1 MRAFCRLLAAL
12 TIGVLFGAGDFAN
25 AQADRDKR
33 IETHLREFE
42 SGFGPDQEA
51 AASALLMVDPSSFNA
66 ELRKKI
72 ARAFREEAINGNN
85 HDKGPAVR
93 GLVHWAGD
101 YSLPVLIEIVQSA
114 PLKVD
119 PAVFEAIVEI
129 NDPEGAEGVA
139 AMLGN
144 FFNHDAAVECL
155 KQMGATAEPVM
166 INAAKL
172 SPGKASMGAIEVLGE
187 IGGEKALA
195 SLTRLSGRGPAEQR
209 SAAKMAAARIRSRLE
224 SDPAPQVVASSQPS
238 DDPFADPAP
247 GSGGAGGSHPDGGDW
262 DQVENPLPQ
271 KPEPRSFKPNPAPK
285 SGDGKPARFK
295 PARLA
300 DVPAGSLQLPVA
312 VSPALN
318 DPTRVAVV
326 TRDHM
331 GDSAAHAQLIDL
343 RAGKARRSVEL
354 PPDTVHAALSPSGK
368 RLVTVAEE
376 GTHAERMRIDIWELA
391 HAEPK
396 LIDSWRPFRDDD
408 KMWGADAMWTAWT
421 DEGHILT
428 LNRAGD
434 LVLWDA
440 VGAVARYQWQVDG
453 WSTPVLSPGG
463 QQVAAVTEEGVV
475 VFDTKTGECVAW
487 VIDGPARGAALGFDP
502 SGAKFACVTD
512 TRVRIWDLAEGE
524 EVTDFHVMDI
534 ASAGSDFNPPVSFVG
549 DDRIVVRGPM
559 HVDVVD
565 LEQRRVV
572 VRGEHR
578 ARCGGG
584 VDGVSLLAYV
594 GPQRSALYP
603 EEAPTAAKLPSPKA
617 DADEMLA
624 IKPGAKV
631 ALDVRVGGDLDN
643 AVREILTKEV
653 EAAGLELS
661 DSAPNKFV
669 ARQETKS
676 ELVTYRNI
684 HTPPWVKEGAQ
695 QVNVE
700 EKIYTVTLFIDGE
713 PAWRYLAQQR
723 AQHMLRSQGDESFQ
737 QAADRAMQAS
747 AGYFEGAD
755 LPRYLVHP
763 DHAGPLKT
771 VKLRGG

>member
-1 MRAFCRLLAAL
+1 MRAERPLQFILALGLLA
-12 TIGVLFGAGDFAN
+12 GSGEFAN
-25 AQADRDKR
+25 AQSGRDQRIAD
-33 IETHLREFE
+33 HLRKFE
-42 SGFGPDQEA
+42 SGFGPDQESA
-51 AASALLMVDPSSFNA
+51 AAALLMVDPSSVDA

-72 ARAFREEAINGNN
+72 ARAFREEALNGTG
-85 HDKGPAVR
+85 HDKGPAIR

-114 PLKVD
+114 PLQVD

-129 NDPEGAEGVA
+129 DDPEGAEGVA

-155 KQMGATAEPVM
+155 KQMGPTAEPVM

-224 SDPAPQVVASSQPS
+224 SDPAPQVAASAPAS

-247 GSGGAGGSHPDGGDW
+247 GSGGAGGSHPDEGDW

-271 KPEPRSFKPNPAPK
+271 KPAPGSFKPNPAPK
-285 SGDGKPARFK
+285 SGDVKPARFK

-318 DPTRVAVV
+318 DPTRGAVV

-331 GDSAAHAQLIDL
+331 GGAAARGQLIDL
-343 RAGKARRSVEL
+343 RAGKARRSLEL

-391 HAEPK
+391 HTEPK

-421 DEGHILT
+421 DEDHVLT

-502 SGAKFACVTD
+502 SGARFACVTD
-512 TRVRIWDLAEGE
+512 TRVRIWDLAKGE
-524 EVTDFHVMDI
+524 VVTDFHVMDI
-534 ASAGSDFNPPVSFVG
+534 ASVGADFNPPVSFVG

-559 HVDVVD
+559 FVDVVD
-565 LEQRRVV
+565 LDQRRVV

-578 ARCGGG
+578 ARTGAG

-594 GPQRSALYP
+594 GSQRSALYP

-631 ALDVRVGGDLDN
+631 ALDVRVGGDLD
-643 AVREILTKEV
+643 APVREILAKAIE
-653 EAAGLELS
+653 EAGLVLV
-661 DSAPNKFV
+661 DDAPNKFV

-684 HTPPWVKEGAQ
+684 HTPPWVREGSQ

-747 AGYFEGAD
+747 ARYFEGAD

-763 DHAGPLKT
+763 EHAGPLKT

>member
-1 MRAFCRLLAAL
+1 MLALYRLLLAFTLGLLVGLSDVA
-12 TIGVLFGAGDFAN
+12 D
-25 AQADRDKR
+25 AQSSRDQRIADQ
-33 IETHLREFE
+33 LREFE
-42 SGFGPDQEA
+42 SGFGPDQDKA
-51 AASALLMVDPSSFNA
+51 AAALLMVDPSSVDA

-72 ARAFREEAINGNN
+72 ARAFREQALNGSG

-101 YSLPVLIEIVQSA
+101 YSLPVLIEVLQSTK
-114 PLKVD
+114 LKVD
-119 PAVFEAIVEI
+119 PAVFGALVEI
-129 NDPEGAEGVA
+129 DDPEAAEGVA
-139 AMLGN
+139 MMLGN

-155 KQMGATAEPVM
+155 KQMGPTAEPVM
-166 INAAKL
+166 INASKL
-172 SPGKASMGAIEVLGE
+172 TPGKASMGAIEVLGD

-195 SLTRLSGRGPAEQR
+195 SLSRLSSRGPVVQR

-224 SDPAPQVVASSQPS
+224 SDPAPQVAAAAQPS

-247 GSGGAGGSHPDGGDW
+247 GSGGAGGSHPDEGDW
-262 DQVENPLPQ
+262 DQVESPLPV
-271 KPEPRSFKPNPAPK
+271 KPSPGSFQPDPAPK
-285 SGDGKPARFK
+285 SGKPARFK

-300 DVPAGSLQLPVA
+300 DVRAGTLQLPVA

-331 GDSAAHAQLIDL
+331 GHSAARAQLVDL
-343 RAGKARRSVEL
+343 RAGKARRSLDL
-354 PPDTVHAALSPSGK
+354 PPDTAQAALSPSGK

-376 GTHAERMRIDIWELA
+376 GTHAERMRVDIWELA

-396 LIDSWRPFRDDD
+396 LIDSWRPYRSDD
-408 KMWGADAMWTAWT
+408 KMWSADAMWTTWT
-421 DEGHILT
+421 DEDHVLT

-440 VGAVARYQWQVDG
+440 DGAVARYQWQVDG

-487 VIDGPARGAALGFDP
+487 VVDTPARGAALGFDP
-502 SGAKFACVTD
+502 SGGKFACVTD
-512 TRVRIWDLAEGE
+512 TRVRIWDLAKGE
-524 EVTDFHVMDI
+524 AITDFHVMDI
-534 ASAGSDFNPPVSFVG
+534 ASAGADFNPPVSFVG

-559 HVDVVD
+559 YVDVVD
-565 LEQRRVV
+565 LTQRRVI
-572 VRGEHR
+572 VRGEHG

-594 GPQRSALYP
+594 GPQRSAIYP
-603 EEAPTAAKLPSPKA
+603 EEAPTAAKQPSPKA
-617 DADEMLA
+617 EPDELLT

-631 ALDVRVGGDLDN
+631 ALDIRVGGDLDN
-643 AVREILTKEV
+643 PVREILTQAV

-684 HTPPWVKEGAQ
+684 HTPPWVKEGQQ

-713 PAWRYLAQQR
+713 PAWRYISQQR
-723 AQHMLRSQGDESFQ
+723 AQHMLRSQGEETFQ

-747 AGYFEGAD
+747 AQYFQGAD

-763 DHAGPLKT
+763 EHAGPLKT

>member
-1 MRAFCRLLAAL
+1 MRAERPILFLLSLGLLA
-12 TIGVLFGAGDFAN
+12 GSGDPAT
-25 AQADRDKR
+25 AQSGRDQRIAD
-33 IETHLREFE
+33 HLREFE
-42 SGFGPDQEA
+42 SGFGPDQDRA
-51 AASALLMVDPSSFNA
+51 AAALLMVDPASVDA

-72 ARAFREEAINGNN
+72 ARAFREEALNGRG

-101 YSLPVLIEIVQSA
+101 YSLPVLIEVLQSTK
-114 PLKVD
+114 LKVD

-129 NDPEGAEGVA
+129 DDTEGAEAVA

-155 KQMGATAEPVM
+155 KQMGPTAEPVV

-187 IGGEKALA
+187 IGGEKGLA

-209 SAAKMAAARIRSRLE
+209 SAAKLAAARIRSRIE
-224 SDPAPQVVASSQPS
+224 GGAAPAVANAAQPS

-247 GSGGAGGSHPDGGDW
+247 GSGASGSHPDEGDW
-262 DQVENPLPQ
+262 DQVASPLP
-271 KPEPRSFKPNPAPK
+271 ERPRPGSFQPNPAPK
-285 SGDGKPARFK
+285 SEGAKPARFK

-312 VSPALN
+312 VSPAVN
-318 DPTRVAVV
+318 DPTRVVVV

-331 GDSAAHAQLIDL
+331 GHAAAQAQLLDL
-343 RAGKARRSVEL
+343 RAGKARRSVGL
-354 PPDTVHAALSPSGK
+354 PPDTTQAALSPSGR

-376 GTHAERMRIDIWELA
+376 GTHAERMRVDIWELA

-396 LIDSWRPFRDDD
+396 LLDSWRPFRSDD
-408 KMWGADAMWTAWT
+408 KMWSADAMWTAWT
-421 DEGHILT
+421 DDDHVLT

-440 VGAVARYQWQVDG
+440 IGATARYQWQVDG

-463 QQVAAVTEEGVV
+463 LQVAAVTPEGVA
-475 VFDTKTGECVAW
+475 VFDSRSGESVAW
-487 VIDGPARGAALGFDP
+487 IEDSPARGAALGFD
-502 SGAKFACVTD
+502 STGTKLACVSD
-512 TRVRIWDLAEGE
+512 TRIRIWDLTKGE
-524 EVTDFHVMDI
+524 AATDFHVMDI
-534 ASAGSDFNPPVSFVG
+534 ASVGGDFTPPVSFVG
-549 DDRIVVRGPM
+549 DDRIVVRGPRF
-559 HVDVVD
+559 VDVVD
-565 LEQRRVV
+565 LNQRRVV
-572 VRGEHR
+572 VRGEHG
-578 ARCGGG
+578 ARCGAG
-584 VDGVSLLAYV
+584 VEGVSLLAYV
-594 GPQRSALYP
+594 GSQRSAIYP
-603 EEAPTAAKLPSPKA
+603 EEAPSSAGAPSPAA
-617 DADEMLA
+617 DADEILA
-624 IKPGAKV
+624 LKPGAKV
-631 ALDVRVGGDLDN
+631 ALDIRVGGDLD
-643 AVREILTKEV
+643 APVREILAKAIE
-653 EAAGLELS
+653 EAGLVLV
-661 DSAPNKFV
+661 DDAPNKFV

-684 HTPPWVKEGAQ
+684 HTPHWVSEGQQ

-700 EKIYTVTLFIDGE
+700 EKIYTVTLFVDGE

-723 AQHMLRSQGDESFQ
+723 AQHMLHSQGGESFQ
-737 QAADRAMQAS
+737 QAADRVMQAS
-747 AGYFEGAD
+747 ARYFDGAD

-763 DHAGPLKT
+763 EHSGPLKT